1 MFRHLMQRADSLEKT
16 LMLGKIEGR
25 RRMQQ
30 QRMRCWMSSPTRGTW
45 IWGNARRQWR
55 TGRPGTLQSMGSQR
69 AGHDWAAEQ
78 LQQCSHRVLTRE
90 KQEISE
96 GRRYYA
102 ADFEDA
108 GMGPGAKESEQL
120 LEAGEDQET
129 DSLLK
134 SPEIT
139 QACRPT

>member
-1 MFRHLMQRADSLEKT
+1 
-16 LMLGKIEGR
+16 
-25 RRMQQ
+25 
-30 QRMRCWMSSPTRGTW
+30 
-45 IWGNARRQWR
+45 
-55 TGRPGTLQSMGSQR
+55 MGSQR

-78 LQQCSHRVLTRE
+78 LQQRSHRVLTRE

-96 GRRYYA
+96 GRRYA

-134 SPEIT
+134 SPEVT
-139 QACRPT
+139 QACRSI